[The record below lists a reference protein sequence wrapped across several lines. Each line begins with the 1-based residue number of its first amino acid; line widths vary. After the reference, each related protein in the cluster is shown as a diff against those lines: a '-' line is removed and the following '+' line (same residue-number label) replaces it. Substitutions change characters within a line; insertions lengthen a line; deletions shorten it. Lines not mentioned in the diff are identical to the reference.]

1 MAVDLKQQLERV
13 AAKADLIV
21 ERCERLTKQRDELLQ
36 RIEELEKALEA
47 SEKEAARLRV
57 DNEYLSLASALG
69 PDRKEI
75 ENARSLISGLVR
87 DIDRCILDLKD

>member
-21 ERCERLTKQRDELLQ
+21 ERCKRLTKQRDELLE
-36 RIEELEKALEA
+36 RIAELERKLET

-57 DNEYLSLASALG
+57 DNEYLSLASSLF
-69 PDRKEI
+69 PDRKGI

-87 DIDRCILDLKD
+87 DIDRCILDLKE

>member
-21 ERCERLTKQRDELLQ
+21 ERCKRLTQQRDELVE
-36 RIEELEKALEA
+36 RIAELERQLEA
-47 SEKEAARLRV
+47 SQKEVDRLRV
-57 DNEYLSLASALG
+57 DNEYLSLASSLV

-87 DIDRCILDLKD
+87 DIDRCILDLKE